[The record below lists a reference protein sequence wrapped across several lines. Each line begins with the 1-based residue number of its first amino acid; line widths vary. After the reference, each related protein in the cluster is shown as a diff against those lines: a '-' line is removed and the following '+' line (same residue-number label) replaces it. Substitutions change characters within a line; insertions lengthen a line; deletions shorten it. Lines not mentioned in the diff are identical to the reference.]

1 MKKEKCSIPVNLFTF
16 GFADEVAQGQQF
28 DDEVIGRC
36 IEAVENIFEPA
47 GGINRNITSHALR
60 ELMEKHLGEKL
71 SNGEFIMAMLRAGYA
86 CERVKCTANCYF
98 NVSPEGVS
106 AIREINKKKAGAGE

>member
-1 MKKEKCSIPVNLFTF
+1 MKKEKCSIPVNLFAF

-36 IEAVENIFEPA
+36 IEAVHNIFEPA

-60 ELMEKHLGEKL
+60 ELMEDHLGETI
-71 SNGEFIMAMLRAGYA
+71 SNGAFIVAMLSAGYE

-98 NVSPEGVS
+98 NVSPEGVR